1 MITGAAR
8 SDFPIPPVAGIP
20 TNPKG
25 DTITMNAKK
34 PLSIAIG
41 TLAAV
46 SFSLAASA
54 DQSGNPFEIEDLN
67 QGTSISLGDEPKD
80 EGKCGEGNCGEDK
93 DEGKCGE
100 GSCGEGN
107 CGEDEDEGSCGTA

>member
-1 MITGAAR
+1 
-8 SDFPIPPVAGIP
+8 
-20 TNPKG
+20 
-25 DTITMNAKK
+25 MNAKK

-54 DQSGNPFEIEDLN
+54 DQSGNPFEVEDLN
-67 QGTSISLGDEPKD
+67 QGLSIAAGDDPKD
-80 EGKCGEGNCGEDK
+80 EGKCGEDK

-100 GSCGEGN
+100 GSCGE
-107 CGEDEDEGSCGTA
+107 DKDEGSCGEDKDEGSCGAA